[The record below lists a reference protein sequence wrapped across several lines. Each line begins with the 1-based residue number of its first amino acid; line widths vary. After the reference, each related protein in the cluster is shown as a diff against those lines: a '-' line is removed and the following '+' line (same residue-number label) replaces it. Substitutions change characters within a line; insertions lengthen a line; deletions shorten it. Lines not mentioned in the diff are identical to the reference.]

1 MSSKKKGFG
10 SPGGGRGVP
19 GMGGGMSGGMGGLM
33 SQVQKLQEEMA
44 KAQEALGQEELTVS
58 AGGGA
63 VTIVITGH
71 REFKSITIKPE
82 VIDPDDVEML
92 QDLLL
97 AAVNDAVEKAKAL
110 EDERMGALTGG
121 MGLPPG
127 LF

>member
-1 MSSKKKGFG
+1 MSKKRGFN
-10 SPGGGRGVP
+10 PPAGGRGAP
-19 GMGGGMSGGMGGLM
+19 GMGGMGGGNMGGLM
-33 SQVQKLQEEMA
+33 AQVQKLQEEMG
-44 KAQEALGQEELTVS
+44 KTQEALGQEELTVS

-82 VIDPDDVEML
+82 VIDPNDVEML

-97 AAVNDAVEKAKAL
+97 AAVNDAVEAAKSL
-110 EDERMGALTGG
+110 EEERMGALTGG

>member
-1 MSSKKKGFG
+1 MSKKRGFN
-10 SPGGGRGVP
+10 PPAGGRGMP
-19 GMGGGMSGGMGGLM
+19 GMGGMGGGNMGGLM
-33 SQVQKLQEEMA
+33 AQVQKLQEEMG
-44 KAQEALGQEELTVS
+44 KTQEALGQEELTVS

-82 VIDPDDVEML
+82 VIDPNDVEML

-97 AAVNDAVEKAKAL
+97 AAVNDAVEAAKNL
-110 EDERMGALTGG
+110 EEERMGALTGG

>member
-1 MSSKKKGFG
+1 MSKRKGY
-10 SPGGGRGVP
+10 GGGSSRGGAMP
-19 GMGGGMSGGMGGLM
+19 GMGGGGMGNIM
-33 SQVQKLQEEMA
+33 AQVQKLQEEMA
-44 KAQEALGQEELTVS
+44 KTQEALGQEEITVS

-63 VTIVITGH
+63 VTFVVTGH
-71 REFKSITIKPE
+71 NEFRALTIKPE

-97 AAVNDAVEKAKAL
+97 AGINDALAQVKKL
-110 EDERMGALTGG
+110 EEERMGALTGG

>member
-1 MSSKKKGFG
+1 MSKKKGFG
-10 SPGGGRGVP
+10 APGGRGMP
-19 GMGGGMSGGMGGLM
+19 PMGGGNMGGLM
-33 SQVQKLQEEMA
+33 AQVQKLQEEMG
-44 KAQEALGQEELTVS
+44 KAQDALGQEELTVT

-82 VIDPDDVEML
+82 VVDPNDVEML
-92 QDLLL
+92 QDLLV
-97 AAVNDAVEKAKAL
+97 AACNDAVEKAKAL
-110 EDERMGALTGG
+110 EEERMGALTGG

>member
-1 MSSKKKGFG
+1 MSKKKGFG
-10 SPGGGRGVP
+10 SPAGGRALP
-19 GMGGGMSGGMGGLM
+19 GMGGMSGGMGGLM
-33 SQVQKLQEEMA
+33 SQVQKLQDEMA
-44 KAQEALGQEELTVS
+44 KAQDALGDEELTVS

-63 VTIVITGH
+63 VTIVISGH

>member
-1 MSSKKKGFG
+1 MSKKRGFN
-10 SPGGGRGVP
+10 PPAGGRGMP
-19 GMGGGMSGGMGGLM
+19 GMGGGGNMGGLM
-33 SQVQKLQEEMA
+33 AQVQKLQEEMG
-44 KAQEALGQEELTVS
+44 KTQEALGQEELTVS

-82 VIDPDDVEML
+82 VIDPNDVEML

-97 AAVNDAVEKAKAL
+97 AAVNDAVEAAKNL
-110 EDERMGALTGG
+110 EEERMGALTGG

>member
-1 MSSKKKGFG
+1 MSKKGFN
-10 SPGGGRGVP
+10 SPGGRGMP
-19 GMGGGMSGGMGGLM
+19 GMGGGNMGGLM
-33 SQVQKLQEEMA
+33 AQVQKLQEEMG

-82 VIDPDDVEML
+82 VVDPQDVEML

-110 EDERMGALTGG
+110 EEERMGALTGG

>member
-1 MSSKKKGFG
+1 MSKKRGFN
-10 SPGGGRGVP
+10 SPSGGRGMP
-19 GMGGGMSGGMGGLM
+19 GMAGGGMGNLM
-33 SQVQKLQEEMA
+33 SQVQKLQEEMG

-63 VTIVITGH
+63 VTVVITGH

-82 VIDPDDVEML
+82 VIDPNDVEML

-110 EDERMGALTGG
+110 EEERMGALTGG

>member
-1 MSSKKKGFG
+1 MSKKKGFG
-10 SPGGGRGVP
+10 SPGGGRGFP
-19 GMGGGMSGGMGGLM
+19 GMGGGNMGGLM
-33 SQVQKLQEEMA
+33 AQVQKLQEEMA

-63 VTIVITGH
+63 VTVVITGH

-82 VIDPDDVEML
+82 VVDPNDVEML
-92 QDLLL
+92 QDLLV
-97 AAVNDAVEKAKAL
+97 AACNDAVEKAKAL
-110 EDERMGALTGG
+110 EEERMGALTGG

>member
-1 MSSKKKGFG
+1 MSKKRGFN
-10 SPGGGRGVP
+10 PPAGGRGVP
-19 GMGGGMSGGMGGLM
+19 GMGGMGGGNMGGLM
-33 SQVQKLQEEMA
+33 AQVQKLQEEMG
-44 KAQEALGQEELTVS
+44 KTQEALGQEELTVS

-82 VIDPDDVEML
+82 VIDPNDVEML

-97 AAVNDAVEKAKAL
+97 AAVNDAVEAAKNL

>member
-1 MSSKKKGFG
+1 M
-10 SPGGGRGVP
+10 P
-19 GMGGGMSGGMGGLM
+19 GMGGGNMGGLM
-33 SQVQKLQEEMA
+33 AQVQKLQEEMG
-44 KAQEALGQEELTVS
+44 KAQEALGHEELTVT

-63 VTIVITGH
+63 VTVVITGH
-71 REFKSITIKPE
+71 REFRSITIKPE
-82 VIDPDDVEML
+82 AVDPNDVEML

-110 EDERMGALTGG
+110 EEERMGSLTGG

>member
-1 MSSKKKGFG
+1 M
-10 SPGGGRGVP
+10 PAGRGMGVP
-19 GMGGGMSGGMGGLM
+19 GMGGGMGNLM
-33 SQVQKLQEEMA
+33 SQVQKLQGEMA
-44 KAQEALGQEELTVS
+44 KAQEALGQEELTVT

-71 REFKSITIKPE
+71 REFRSITIKPE
-82 VIDPDDVEML
+82 AVDPDDVEML

-97 AAVNDAVEKAKAL
+97 AAVNDAINQAKQL
-110 EDERMGALTGG
+110 EEDRMGALTGG

>member
-1 MSSKKKGFG
+1 MSKKRGFNPPAG
-10 SPGGGRGVP
+10 SRGVP
-19 GMGGGMSGGMGGLM
+19 GMGGMGGGNMGGLM
-33 SQVQKLQEEMA
+33 AQVQKLQEEMG
-44 KAQEALGQEELTVS
+44 KTQEALGQEELTVS

-63 VTIVITGH
+63 VTIIITGH

-82 VIDPDDVEML
+82 VIDPNDVEML

-97 AAVNDAVEKAKAL
+97 AAVNDAVEAAKAL
-110 EDERMGALTGG
+110 EEERMGALTGG

>member
-1 MSSKKKGFG
+1 MSKKRGFN
-10 SPGGGRGVP
+10 PPAAGRGIP
-19 GMGGGMSGGMGGLM
+19 GMSGGMGGLM

-44 KAQEALGQEELTVS
+44 KTQEALGQEELTVT

-63 VTIVITGH
+63 VTLVVTGH
-71 REFKSITIKPE
+71 KEFKSITIKPE

-97 AAVNDAVEKAKAL
+97 AAINDAL
-110 EDERMGALTGG
+110 EQARKLEEDRMSALTGG
-121 MGLPPG
+121 VNLPPG

>member
-1 MSSKKKGFG
+1 MSKKRGFN
-10 SPGGGRGVP
+10 PPAGGRGMP
-19 GMGGGMSGGMGGLM
+19 GMGGMGGGNMGGLM
-33 SQVQKLQEEMA
+33 AQVQKLQEEMG
-44 KAQEALGQEELTVS
+44 KTQEALGQEELTVS

-82 VIDPDDVEML
+82 VIDPNDVEML

-97 AAVNDAVEKAKAL
+97 AAVNDAVEAAKSL
-110 EDERMGALTGG
+110 EEERMGALTGG

>member
-1 MSSKKKGFG
+1 MSKKKGFG
-10 SPGGGRGVP
+10 PPAGGRGAP
-19 GMGGGMSGGMGGLM
+19 GMGGMSGGMGGLM
-33 SQVQKLQEEMA
+33 SQVQKLQEEME

-63 VTIVITGH
+63 VTVVITGH

-82 VIDPDDVEML
+82 VIDPNDVEML

-110 EDERMGALTGG
+110 EEERMGALTGG

>member
-1 MSSKKKGFG
+1 MSKKRGFN
-10 SPGGGRGVP
+10 PPAGGRSMP
-19 GMGGGMSGGMGGLM
+19 GMGGGGNMGGLM
-33 SQVQKLQEEMA
+33 AQVQKLQEEMG
-44 KAQEALGQEELTVS
+44 KTQEALGQEELTVS

-63 VTIVITGH
+63 VTIVISGH

-82 VIDPDDVEML
+82 VIDPNDVEML

-97 AAVNDAVEKAKAL
+97 AAVNDAVEAAKNL
-110 EDERMGALTGG
+110 EEERMGALTGG

>member
-10 SPGGGRGVP
+10 PPAGGRGVP
-19 GMGGGMSGGMGGLM
+19 GMGGMSGGMGGLM
-33 SQVQKLQEEMA
+33 SQVQKLQDEMA

-110 EDERMGALTGG
+110 DEERMGALTGG

>member
-1 MSSKKKGFG
+1 MSSKKKGF
-10 SPGGGRGVP
+10 SPPAGGRGVP
-19 GMGGGMSGGMGGLM
+19 GMGGMSGLM
-33 SQVQKLQEEMA
+33 SQVQKLQDEMA

-110 EDERMGALTGG
+110 EEERMGALTGG

>member
-1 MSSKKKGFG
+1 
-10 SPGGGRGVP
+10 
-19 GMGGGMSGGMGGLM
+19 MGGGNMGGLM
-33 SQVQKLQEEMA
+33 AQVQKLQEEMG
-44 KAQEALGQEELTVS
+44 KTQEALGQEELTVS

-63 VTIVITGH
+63 VTVVITGH

-110 EDERMGALTGG
+110 EEERMGALTGG